1 MNTMIMKR
9 GLSLALMAAFAPVS
23 GVQAA
28 GEASQPTIV
37 EVAQSAGIFNT
48 LLAAAGA
55 ADLVEVI
62 NNEVPKTVFAPT
74 DAAFSAL
81 PEGTVANLLLPENQ
95 NALRS
100 ILLYH
105 VVMQPVLSTELTVG
119 YVTAANGSAI
129 SVDLTGGVT
138 LNGSAKVVNA
148 DIVAR
153 NGVIHVI
160 DAVILPPSENVL
172 NLVLN
177 DPDLSTLAAAVS
189 AAGLADTIAGLNP
202 VTLFAPTNQA
212 FANLPAGTVDSLL
225 LPENVE
231 TLRNILLF
239 HAHAGGVY
247 SSGLKAGWLSMANG
261 GSVEVSLANGPALVF
276 EGGRSG
282 IVAADAVGS
291 NGVIHKLDTVLLPS
305 SSNLVD
311 TLAGDSRFSTLVA
324 AASAA
329 GVVDA
334 IAGLKGYTLF
344 APTDE
349 AFAKLPA
356 GTVEFLLEPANK
368 ELLTNVLLYHVVP
381 GNHYAG
387 SLTTRNYATAV
398 GVDVV
403 VFTNQG
409 VVING
414 SSNVVAADLV
424 SGAGVVHAVDTV
436 ILPPANAG
444 DALAGMPM
452 FSTLSAAVD
461 AAGLRATLNSPGP
474 FTIFA
479 PTNEAFAKLP
489 AGTVET
495 LLKPENLQAL
505 QSILL
510 LHVSEGKRS
519 GGDLLAGATP
529 TLGGQDLMVHYSGGH
544 LMIGDHAV
552 ITRTEIPVWNGVIHV
567 IDTVLLP

>member
-9 GLSLALMAAFAPVS
+9 GLSLAIIAAFAPVS

-28 GEASQPTIV
+28 GEESPPTIV

-48 LLAAAGA
+48 LLAAAGV
-55 ADLVEVI
+55 ADLVGVI

-74 DAAFSAL
+74 DAAFAAL

-95 NALRS
+95 NALKS

-105 VVMQPVLSTELTVG
+105 VVMQPVLSTELTAG

-138 LNGSAKVVNA
+138 LNGNAKVVSA

-160 DAVILPPSENVL
+160 DAVILPPSKNVL

-212 FANLPAGTVDSLL
+212 FANLPAGTVESLL
-225 LPENVE
+225 LPENVD

-282 IVAADAVGS
+282 IVAADGVGS
-291 NGVIHKLDTVLLPS
+291 NGVIHKLDAVLLPS
-305 SSNLVD
+305 STTMVD
-311 TLAGDSRFSTLVA
+311 TLVGDSRFSTLVA

-344 APTDE
+344 APT
-349 AFAKLPA
+349 
-356 GTVEFLLEPANK
+356 
-368 ELLTNVLLYHVVP
+368 
-381 GNHYAG
+381 
-387 SLTTRNYATAV
+387 
-398 GVDVV
+398 
-403 VFTNQG
+403 
-409 VVING
+409 
-414 SSNVVAADLV
+414 
-424 SGAGVVHAVDTV
+424 
-436 ILPPANAG
+436 
-444 DALAGMPM
+444 
-452 FSTLSAAVD
+452 
-461 AAGLRATLNSPGP
+461 
-474 FTIFA
+474 
-479 PTNEAFAKLP
+479 NEAFAKLP

-495 LLKPENLQAL
+495 LLKPENLQTL

>member
-9 GLSLALMAAFAPVS
+9 GLSLAIIAAFAPVS

-28 GEASQPTIV
+28 GEESQPTIV

-55 ADLVEVI
+55 ADLVGVI

-74 DAAFSAL
+74 DAAFAAL
-81 PEGTVANLLLPENQ
+81 PEGTVE
-95 NALRS
+95 
-100 ILLYH
+100 
-105 VVMQPVLSTELTVG
+105 
-119 YVTAANGSAI
+119 
-129 SVDLTGGVT
+129 
-138 LNGSAKVVNA
+138 
-148 DIVAR
+148 
-153 NGVIHVI
+153 
-160 DAVILPPSENVL
+160 
-172 NLVLN
+172 
-177 DPDLSTLAAAVS
+177 
-189 AAGLADTIAGLNP
+189 
-202 VTLFAPTNQA
+202 
-212 FANLPAGTVDSLL
+212 SLL
-225 LPENVE
+225 LPENVD

-282 IVAADAVGS
+282 IVAADGVAS
-291 NGVIHKLDTVLLPS
+291 NGVIHKLDAVLLPS
-305 SSNLVD
+305 STNIAD
-311 TLAGDSRFSTLVA
+311 TLVGDPRFSTLVA

-334 IAGLKGYTLF
+334 LAGLKGYTLF

-356 GTVEFLLEPANK
+356 GTVEFLL
-368 ELLTNVLLYHVVP
+368 
-381 GNHYAG
+381 
-387 SLTTRNYATAV
+387 
-398 GVDVV
+398 
-403 VFTNQG
+403 
-409 VVING
+409 
-414 SSNVVAADLV
+414 
-424 SGAGVVHAVDTV
+424 
-436 ILPPANAG
+436 
-444 DALAGMPM
+444 
-452 FSTLSAAVD
+452 
-461 AAGLRATLNSPGP
+461 
-474 FTIFA
+474 
-479 PTNEAFAKLP
+479 
-489 AGTVET
+489 
-495 LLKPENLQAL
+495 KPENLQTL